1 MVKGR
6 CNETAMAMA
15 GSTETMWPE
24 DSLSTILSRSTWV
37 PD

>member
-6 CNETAMAMA
+6 CNETAMGMA
-15 GSTETMWPE
+15 GSTAEMWPE
-24 DSLSTILSRSTWV
+24 GSLSTILSRSTWV